1 MAMMAK
7 SSHVG
12 LSTLCSSIPIF
23 TIVLFCDAFSG
34 LFTTETAVIKY
45 APCASCALLFEPV
58 CNLYEIPAG
67 VLRGSGHALYP
78 AISTMIGTCA
88 FRILWICTVFQ
99 ANPAL
104 PMLYHAFPL
113 SWAATILLVNSGFLA
128 IHPLRTTSRAAR
140 SSQQA

>member
-1 MAMMAK
+1 MAK

-12 LSTLCSSIPIF
+12 LSALCSSIPIF

-34 LFTTETAVIKY
+34 LFTTETAVRIL
-45 APCASCALLFEPV
+45 CILLFEPV

-67 VLRGSGHALYP
+67 VLRGSGHAFYP

-104 PMLYHAFPL
+104 PMLYHVFPL
-113 SWAATILLVNSGFLA
+113 SWAATILLVNSSFLA

>member
-1 MAMMAK
+1 MIEYAA
-7 SSHVG
+7 VRI
-12 LSTLCSSIPIF
+12 LCI
-23 TIVLFCDAFSG
+23 
-34 LFTTETAVIKY
+34 
-45 APCASCALLFEPV
+45 LLFEPV

-67 VLRGSGHALYP
+67 LLRGSGHALYP

-88 FRILWICTVFQ
+88 FRILWICTVLQ

-104 PMLYHAFPL
+104 PMLYHAFSL

>member
-1 MAMMAK
+1 MAK

-34 LFTTETAVIKY
+34 LFTTETAVIEY
-45 APCASCALLFEPV
+45 AAVRILCIPLFEPV

>member
-34 LFTTETAVIKY
+34 LFTTETAVRIL
-45 APCASCALLFEPV
+45 CILLFEPV

>member
-1 MAMMAK
+1 MAK

-23 TIVLFCDAFSG
+23 TIVLFYDAFSG
-34 LFTTETAVIKY
+34 LFTTETAVIEY
-45 APCASCALLFEPV
+45 AAVRILCILFFEPV

-88 FRILWICTVFQ
+88 FCILWICTVFQ